1 MHMMSRLL
9 FLLTSRIEDR
19 RCDVVIGFT
28 YFRSLP
34 VFCFRT
40 LSVVDI
46 CYTVHLGYRYVWYMH
61 KCALRHV
68 AFQHVGHAVSDY

>member
-46 CYTVHLGYRYVWYMH
+46 AILYIWDIAMYGICINAPYAM
-61 KCALRHV
+61 
-68 AFQHVGHAVSDY
+68 